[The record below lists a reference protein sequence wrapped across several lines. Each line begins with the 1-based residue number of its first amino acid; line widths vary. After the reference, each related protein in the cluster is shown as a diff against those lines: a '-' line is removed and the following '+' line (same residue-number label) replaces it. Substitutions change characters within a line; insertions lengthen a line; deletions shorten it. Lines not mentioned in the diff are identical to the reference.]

1 MSKKPS
7 FLQTSQGIPVEPVT
21 HQSSLSESIQKTSPN
36 LGVPM
41 HHDSGSDRSDILL
54 SPTKNGECYPVD
66 NATVADK
73 DAIIRHISKYY
84 SGSGYK
90 GFEDTESAKN
100 VMEMMA
106 IRMPPELQR
115 AIFKII
121 QQTSSHEV
129 LDRFVTLLVIFWFL
143 LN

>member
-1 MSKKPS
+1 MPKKPS
-7 FLQTSQGIPVEPVT
+7 FVQSSQGIPVELVT
-21 HQSSLSESIQKTSPN
+21 HQPYLSESIQKTSPN

-73 DAIIRHISKYY
+73 NTIIGHISKYCV
-84 SGSGYK
+84 GSEYK

-115 AIFKII
+115 AILKIV
-121 QQTSSHEV
+121 QQTSSHEI
-129 LDRFVTLLVIFWFL
+129 LDRFVTVLVIS
-143 LN
+143 